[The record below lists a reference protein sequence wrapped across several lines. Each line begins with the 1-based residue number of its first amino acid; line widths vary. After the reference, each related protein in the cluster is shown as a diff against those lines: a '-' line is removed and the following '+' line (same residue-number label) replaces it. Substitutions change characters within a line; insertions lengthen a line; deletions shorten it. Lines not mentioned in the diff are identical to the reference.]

1 MGLDRGTHRYLPA
14 LLPEAV
20 TGGSTIPTSD
30 VISVEVA
37 DHIASVWLDR
47 PEARNAMAP
56 AFWDEFPVIIEALD
70 READVRVIVV
80 AARGPAFSV
89 GIDLKAFGPMLMG
102 GSGEGSPVTQRRST
116 YEDARRL
123 QHTFNALG
131 DARKPTI
138 AAVHGYC
145 LGAGVDLITAVDIRL
160 ASEDAVF
167 SVRETKIGMV
177 ADLGTLQRL
186 PLIVGHAQVAEMAF
200 TGRDFSADEAHELG
214 LVSRVYP
221 NPEELHEAANEL
233 AAEIAS
239 NSPLAVQGTK
249 AVLNRGRARDV
260 EANLDYVALWNAAF
274 LHSNDFIEGVSSFI
288 QKRPPEFTGE

>member
-1 MGLDRGTHRYLPA
+1 
-14 LLPEAV
+14 
-20 TGGSTIPTSD
+20 
-30 VISVEVA
+30 
-37 DHIASVWLDR
+37 
-47 PEARNAMAP
+47 MAP

-116 YEDARRL
+116 YEDAKRL

-221 NPEELHEAANEL
+221 NPEALHEAANEL

>member
-1 MGLDRGTHRYLPA
+1 MTAGN
-14 LLPEAV
+14 AV
-20 TGGSTIPTSD
+20 PTSD
-30 VISVEVA
+30 VISVEIA
-37 DHIASVWLDR
+37 DHVATVWLDR
-47 PEARNAMAP
+47 PDARNAMAP
-56 AFWDEFPVIIEALD
+56 SFWEDFPRIIEALD
-70 READVRVIVV
+70 SDPVVRVIVV
-80 AARGPAFSV
+80 AARGSAFSV
-89 GIDLKAFGPMLMG
+89 GIDLKAFGPMLTG
-102 GSGEGSPVTQRRST
+102 GTGQGSPVAQRRST
-116 YEDARRL
+116 YEDVKRL
-123 QHTFNALG
+123 QHTFNALA

-160 ASEDAVF
+160 ASEDATF

-177 ADLGTLQRL
+177 ADVGTLQRL
-186 PLIVGHAQVAEMAF
+186 PLIVGHAQVAEIAF
-200 TGRDFSADEAHELG
+200 TGRDFSAAEASELG

-221 NPEELHEAANEL
+221 DPEALHLAAHEL
-233 AAEIAS
+233 AAEIAA
-239 NSPLAVQGTK
+239 NSPLAVQGIK